1 MSGQPPGAPWR
12 VVYFKRD
19 RRDDPAEAR
28 PGRAFLAAWPTNVA
42 TRLIAFLDAV
52 KDAPPPQ
59 FSGGGMWES
68 MHDEMAGYYEV
79 RTRARKQ
86 LYRLFCVLEHRQPG
100 LPANCIKKFGS
111 TGIIVNCP
119 IVFRAR

>member
-1 MSGQPPGAPWR
+1 
-12 VVYFKRD
+12 
-19 RRDDPAEAR
+19 
-28 PGRAFLAAWPTNVA
+28 
-42 TRLIAFLDAV
+42 
-52 KDAPPPQ
+52 
-59 FSGGGMWES
+59 MWEY
-68 MHDEMAGYYEV
+68 MHNEMAGYYEV